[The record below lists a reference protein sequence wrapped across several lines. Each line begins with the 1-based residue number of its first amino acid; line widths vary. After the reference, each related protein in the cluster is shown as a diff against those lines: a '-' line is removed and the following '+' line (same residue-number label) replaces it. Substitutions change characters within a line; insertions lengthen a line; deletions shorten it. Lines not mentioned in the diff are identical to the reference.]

1 MNARVDMKINQ
12 AELAIAVEK
21 SFAAPNY
28 APIPVVLDR
37 GEGSWLWDADGK
49 RYLDFMSAYS
59 AVSHG
64 HAHPRLV
71 AALTDQAQTRRR
83 HFARVS
89 LDRARTVSRQAGR
102 SRRSVEARQS
112 TARQRRR
119 RIGRNRYQGSTPLG
133 LSSQRHR

>member
-71 AALTDQAQTRRR
+71 AALTEQAAARRC
-83 HFARVS
+83 HLARLS
-89 LDRARTVSRQAGR
+89 LDRAGSFSRQAGR
-102 SRRSVEARQS
+102 GRRSVEARQS
-112 TARQRRR
+112 AARKRWRG
-119 RIGRNRYQGSTPLG
+119 IG
-133 LSSQRHR
+133 